1 MRSAIGRQATSRR
14 ASSRAVVAV
23 AVLVAAC
30 ASCHKNP
37 AELSGKR
44 NSPRVTG
51 ATPAV
56 ATIPEEPSS
65 TNAPAADP
73 GPVADKQ
80 IALADA
86 DADTAKLLSGCDLCH
101 IDVVDEYVGTLHFK
115 EGIGC
120 IKCHGASDG
129 HVRDENNDVKPEEV
143 FARPDV
149 DRLCGEC
156 HECCRTIS
164 PARTATDR
172 ARRQVCTDCHGAHR
186 FPLVG
191 PEKAVQ

>member
-1 MRSAIGRQATSRR
+1 V
-14 ASSRAVVAV
+14 AVV
-23 AVLVAAC
+23 VLVAAC

-37 AELSGKR
+37 TEVSGKR
-44 NSPRVTG
+44 DSLSV
-51 ATPAV
+51 ADSAPAV
-56 ATIPEEPSS
+56 ATILEEPSS
-65 TNAPAADP
+65 ANAPAADP
-73 GPVADKQ
+73 APVADKQ

-143 FARPDV
+143 FARPNV

-164 PARTATDR
+164 PARTDADR
-172 ARRQVCTDCHGAHR
+172 ARRQVCTDCHGSHR